1 MVDSPMEW
9 AKATLSGADA
19 YTHMVTTLT
28 VRGMFTP
35 PVPAHLVASMNAV
48 DWAWGTT
55 RDIEPFAV
63 YFDAFD
69 VLETCID
76 PAFGDFWLYGH
87 RGHGVNS
94 YGMGMIARVGGVL
107 VAQQHA
113 HGGGYML
120 EDTVTPINQAN
131 QSWSHLLRAIRRSD
145 GPATR
150 AVLFSD
156 YRGYACIISND
167 VDDQEFVIEADRQG
181 LPEGWAYLYVYE
193 GLEDSDGA
201 GQRLDNLRESGSWT
215 LKLAAHHLWRLLH
228 PGVDNSPYKRLRA
241 R

>member
-1 MVDSPMEW
+1 MLDHPTEW
-9 AKATLSGADA
+9 EKAESSGADA

-28 VRGMFTP
+28 TAGMFTP
-35 PVPAHLVASMNAV
+35 PVPAHLVASLNGV

-55 RDIEPFAV
+55 TALEPFAV
-63 YFDAFD
+63 YFDAFA
-69 VLETCID
+69 VLGECLD

-94 YGMGMIARVGGVL
+94 YGLGMLTRVGTLL

-131 QSWSHLLRAIRRSD
+131 QSWSHLLRGIRRSK

-156 YRGYACIISND
+156 YRGYASIISND
-167 VDDQEFVIEADRQG
+167 PDHSEYVIDADHEH
-181 LPEGWAYLYVYE
+181 LPEGWSYLYSY
-193 GLEDSDGA
+193 DGFNDERA
-201 GQRLDNLRESGSWT
+201 SHGLDNLRESGIWH
-215 LKLAAHHLWRLLH
+215 LELAAHHLWRLLH
-228 PGVDNSPYKRLRA
+228 PGEDNSPYRRA
-241 R
+241 RAR